1 MWKYSYEYYYL
12 FENKIKN
19 IDDEKHVKKGKTLM
33 PQVGNKYITFK
44 KSLKSD
50 KTKTNRI
57 KINKAEI
64 KLQVRI
70 TTLS

>member
-1 MWKYSYEYYYL
+1 MNIIIYL
-12 FENKIKN
+12 KNKIKI
-19 IDDEKHVKKGKTLM
+19 IDDEKHVKKEKTLM
-33 PQVGNKYITFK
+33 PQVGKKYITFK